1 MKDSIKSIQ
10 FTKDC
15 LIKYLS
21 GSLKATECQKMFFIA
36 DCLGETSLTIAS
48 AFNSPV
54 PKAYKQTKEQI
65 KTNVSKFY
73 LK

>member
-1 MKDSIKSIQ
+1 
-10 FTKDC
+10 
-15 LIKYLS
+15 
-21 GSLKATECQKMFFIA
+21 MFFIA
-36 DCLGETSLTIAS
+36 DYLGETSLTSAS